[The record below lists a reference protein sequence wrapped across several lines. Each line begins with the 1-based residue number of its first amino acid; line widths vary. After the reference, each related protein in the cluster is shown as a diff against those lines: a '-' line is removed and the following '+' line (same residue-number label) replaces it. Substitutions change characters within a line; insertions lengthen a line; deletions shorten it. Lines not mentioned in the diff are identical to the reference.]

1 MNVEFKTRAGDKWT
15 SLRHF
20 DSGPWSGGGNPHWTS
35 INITLRNVKN
45 NDGIGERKKTDE
57 SWQHYPAQWSNARG
71 LWDFHCPAVQFIE
84 GMHGRLVQDNA
95 ADIESFKFLVVK
107 NPLVAPTEYTTLE
120 TYVAAVI
127 KLPDP
132 EPEPEAEVIGEAE
145 GVQERMSALEQQVLQ
160 LQKEVQHLKEKVMG
174 EASQSQK

>member
-1 MNVEFKTRAGDKWT
+1 M
-15 SLRHF
+15 
-20 DSGPWSGGGNPHWTS
+20 
-35 INITLRNVKN
+35 
-45 NDGIGERKKTDE
+45 
-57 SWQHYPAQWSNARG
+57 
-71 LWDFHCPAVQFIE
+71 QFIE

-95 ADIESFKFLVVK
+95 ADIERFKFLVVK

-174 EASQSQK
+174 EASQS